1 MRAQSSA
8 ELRTR
13 LLKKGQPADVDAVI
27 AKLKENGYL
36 DDTKF
41 AAAYADWRRDNEGFG
56 KTRVLRDLIGRKVP
70 SSVAKAASDAAFQA
84 TDETEMIEAYLT
96 RKYRGKD
103 LPTLLK
109 EEKGLAAAFRR
120 LRSAGFSTSNSIRVL
135 KRFSAKA
142 DELEDSEPIE
152 ES

>member
-1 MRAQSSA
+1 MCSS
-8 ELRTR
+8 
-13 LLKKGQPADVDAVI
+13 
-27 AKLKENGYL
+27 
-36 DDTKF
+36 
-41 AAAYADWRRDNEGFG
+41 
-56 KTRVLRDLIGRKVP
+56 DL
-70 SSVAKAASDAAFQA
+70 KAASDAAFQS
-84 TDETEMIEAYLT
+84 TDESEMIEAYLT
-96 RKYRGKD
+96 RRYRGKD
-103 LPTLLK
+103 LPALLK